1 MRVGKNPSA
10 AGNFSWIFARNCE
23 GTEQLRIITEPGKN
37 RGLSMS
43 RKGILAV
50 VSGFSGAGKG
60 TLMKAL
66 LSEHADQYALSISAT
81 TRGPREGE
89 VDGREYFFKTKEQFE
104 QMIAED
110 ALIEHA
116 CYVGNYYGTPKSYVM
131 EQLEAGKNVIL
142 EIEIQGALAVKE
154 KFPDTLLLF
163 VTPPSAQELER
174 RLRGRGTETDE
185 VIKSRLKRAVEEAE
199 FMDRYDYILVNDELE
214 TCVREMHELIQAQS
228 HKTSQNQEFIVE
240 MKEDLKQF

>member
-1 MRVGKNPSA
+1 
-10 AGNFSWIFARNCE
+10 
-23 GTEQLRIITEPGKN
+23 
-37 RGLSMS
+37 MS

-142 EIEIQGALAVKE
+142 EIEIQGARKIKEQYPDAV
-154 KFPDTLLLF
+154 LLF
-163 VTPPSAQELER
+163 VTTKDAQTLKD
-174 RLRGRGTETDE
+174 RLTGRGTESEE
-185 VIKSRLKRAVEEAE
+185 VIRNRLLRAAQEAE
-199 FMDRYDYILVNDELE
+199 GIEEYDYLVVNDDLD
-214 TCVREMHELIQAQS
+214 TCVNEVHGII
-228 HKTSQNQEFIVE
+228 TSEHLKMRRRLEFVTNIR
-240 MKEDLKQF
+240 EDLQGLMKGE